1 MSLPLSAVDLDL
13 VLANTQGLWEELRD
27 KRVFMTGGTGF
38 FGCWL
43 AESFAHVN
51 RVQKLSAHLTIL
63 TRNPLAFARKCQ
75 HLASD
80 PAISLLAGDVRDFVF
95 PDGDFEYV
103 IHAATEASA
112 RQAAE
117 NPIEMLTTIL
127 RGTERVLE
135 FAASHATRKFLL
147 TSSGAIYGSQPSDLM
162 QIPEDFRG
170 APNVL
175 DPASVYGE
183 GKRVAEHLCALYA
196 AESKLECKIAR
207 CFAFVGPYLPLDAH
221 FAIGNF
227 IRDAL
232 QNKPIRIQGDGT
244 PMRSYLYAADLAL
257 WLWNILFRGVSARAY
272 NVGSDQSV
280 SIFELAQEVLA
291 TLRPEGQ
298 IEVMRKA
305 IPGVPILRY
314 VPETKRS
321 LEELGLKQHIDL
333 REAVL
338 RTAAWHGYQ
347 GRNV

>member
-1 MSLPLSAVDLDL
+1 MTQPLPIEDLNLILSCTRDLW
-13 VLANTQGLWEELRD
+13 TEMRGEQI
-27 KRVFMTGGTGF
+27 FITGGTGF
-38 FGCWL
+38 FGSWL
-43 AESFAHVN
+43 VESFSHIN
-51 RVQKLSAHLTIL
+51 RVEGLGARATIL
-63 TRNPLAFARKCQ
+63 TRNPAAFLEKSP
-75 HLASD
+75 HLATDSS
-80 PAISLLAGDVRDFVF
+80 ITLLTGDVRDFAF
-95 PDGDFEYV
+95 PQSDFKCV
-103 IHAATEASA
+103 IHAATESVA
-112 RQAAE
+112 RKA
-117 NPIEMLTTIL
+117 PVSRIELLDTIL
-127 RGTERVLE
+127 RGTERVLN
-135 FAASHATRKFLL
+135 FAATHGTSKLLL
-147 TSSGAIYGSQPSDLM
+147 TSSGAVYGSQPSDLM

-207 CFAFVGPYLPLDAH
+207 CFAFVGPHLPLDAH

-244 PMRSYLYAADLAL
+244 PMRSYLYAADLAV
-257 WLWNILFRGVSARAY
+257 WLWSILFCGVSARAY

-280 SIFELAQEVLA
+280 SIFELAQEVVA
-291 TLRPEGQ
+291 TLQPESQ

-314 VPETKRS
+314 VPKTKRS